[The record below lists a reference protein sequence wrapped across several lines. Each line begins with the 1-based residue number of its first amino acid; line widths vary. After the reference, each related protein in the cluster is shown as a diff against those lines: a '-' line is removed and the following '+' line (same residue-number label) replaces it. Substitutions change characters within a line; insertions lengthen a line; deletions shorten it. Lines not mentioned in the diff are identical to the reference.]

1 LLAFLGEESAERN
14 IVCTSFRVEA
24 INTRENLKK
33 NGSIVASSD
42 KVVQVEVKV
51 KIEEEEDVIE
61 HRCRM
66 LGCTCSV
73 LSNAKTGKYEDT
85 GEDKALRTTVKDSI
99 GR

>member
-1 LLAFLGEESAERN
+1 M
-14 IVCTSFRVEA
+14 EA

-66 LGCTCSV
+66 LGCTCSGV

>member
-1 LLAFLGEESAERN
+1 M
-14 IVCTSFRVEA
+14 EA